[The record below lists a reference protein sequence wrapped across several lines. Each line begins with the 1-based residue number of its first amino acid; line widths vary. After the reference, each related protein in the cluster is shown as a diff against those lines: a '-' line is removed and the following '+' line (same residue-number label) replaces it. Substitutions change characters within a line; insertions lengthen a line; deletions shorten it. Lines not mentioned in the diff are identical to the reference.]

1 MATIDAYDTKDG
13 RRWRVIYR
21 KPDGTQTSRRG
32 FQRKRDAQEWLA
44 EHVTVAKASG
54 TYIDP
59 QAGRRKVG
67 GLWPAWIAKKRVS
80 SKASYVESLERAWR
94 VHVEPQ
100 WGART
105 LESLTRAEI
114 QEWVSAQAESKSAT
128 VVLRNLGILRGI
140 CADAVSDRLIP
151 SNPCDGIETP
161 RKKRKEHTYLT
172 VEQLFRLAD
181 ESGDR
186 RTMVLVL
193 GLCGLR
199 WGEMAGLHVED
210 VDFARHRLSVR
221 RSATTVSHEV
231 VVDLPKSGRSR
242 QVVFPST
249 LDAPLRD
256 RCAGREGREP
266 LFPAQDGGYLARTA
280 PPNDPTKWFWRARRR
295 PSRTHLPRPAPHR
308 GEPHGQLR
316 SERQGHPEP
325 ARPRECGDDPGCVRR
340 PVRRRSGRGR
350 SGDGF
355 VAASG
360 KCCQNVA
367 KNDCERGVI
376 QAGVRLSGLM

>member
-1 MATIDAYDTKDG
+1 MATIDAYDTRNG

-44 EHVTVAKASG
+44 EHVTIAKASG
-54 TYIDP
+54 TFIDP

-94 VHVEPQ
+94 VHVEPK
-100 WGART
+100 WAART

-114 QEWVSAQAESKSAT
+114 QEWVSQQAEGKSAT

-140 CADAVSDRLIP
+140 CADAVADRLIA
-151 SNPCDGIETP
+151 SNPCDGVETP

-172 VEQLFRLAD
+172 VEQLFRLAG

-221 RSATTVSHEV
+221 RSATTVGHEV
-231 VVDLPKSGRSR
+231 VVDLPKSGRAR
-242 QVVFPST
+242 QVVFPSA
-249 LDAPLRD
+249 LDAPLREQ
-256 RCAGREGREP
+256 CSGR
-266 LFPAQDGGYLARTA
+266 DGGYMARTA
-280 PPNDPTKWFWRARRR
+280 HPSDPTKWFWRAKRRAGV
-295 PSRTHLPRPAPHR
+295 PADLTYHD
-308 GEPHGQLR
+308 LR
-316 SERQGHPEP
+316 HTAASLM
-325 ARPRECGDDPGCVRR
+325 V
-340 PVRRRSGRGR
+340 RSGANVKAIQNQLGHA
-350 SGDGF
+350 S
-355 VAASG
+355 AAMTLDVYADLFDDDLDEVGAAMDSLLLRE
-360 KCCQNVA
+360 NVA
-367 KNDCERGVI
+367 KMLPE
-376 QAGVRLSGLM
+376 QPASAA

>member
-44 EHVTVAKASG
+44 EHVTIAKASG
-54 TYIDP
+54 TFIDP

-94 VHVEPQ
+94 VHVEPK
-100 WGART
+100 WAART

-114 QEWVSAQAESKSAT
+114 QEWVSQQAEGKSAT

-140 CADAVSDRLIP
+140 CADAVADRLIA
-151 SNPCDGIETP
+151 SNPCDGVETP

-172 VEQLFRLAD
+172 VEQLFRLAG

-221 RSATTVSHEV
+221 RSATTVGHEV
-231 VVDLPKSGRSR
+231 VVDLPNPAGRGRSCS
-242 QVVFPST
+242 PAHST
-249 LDAPLRD
+249 P
-256 RCAGREGREP
+256 RCAIGAP
-266 LFPAQDGGYLARTA
+266 GGKAASRCSPRRTE
-280 PPNDPTKWFWRARRR
+280 DIWRAPRRRTTRPSGSGGRRGAPASLSDSPTTTCATPRRASWSAPERTSR
-295 PSRTHLPRPAPHR
+295 PSRTSSATR
-308 GEPHGQLR
+308 
-316 SERQGHPEP
+316 
-325 ARPRECGDDPGCVRR
+325 VRR
-340 PVRRRSGRGR
+340 
-350 SGDGF
+350 
-355 VAASG
+355 
-360 KCCQNVA
+360 
-367 KNDCERGVI
+367 
-376 QAGVRLSGLM
+376 